1 MDIVITYV
9 NGLDPEWQKDY
20 EKHTKNPILEKRFR
34 DWGTLKYLLRG
45 IEKNMPFINNVFFV
59 VSSMSQ
65 VPEWMDTKA
74 VKVVL
79 HSDIIPADYLPT
91 FNSNTIEMHI
101 HRIEGLSEQ
110 YLYFNDDMFP
120 IAPSRAEDF
129 FRDGKAVIKFSK
141 HYIAAGMF
149 KKICRNSDRLARK
162 ILGIKESCSFL
173 RPQHICSPML
183 KSVCQEVYEKADK
196 EIAQSITRTRT
207 ESNYTQYLFL
217 DYMYLTGRII
227 DERIE
232 KKHFSTAITSAR
244 KLRNFIINPT
254 RKLVCINDV
263 KLSMNRYMRLR
274 SAVHEAFGIH
284 LPKKSKYEI

>member
-1 MDIVITYV
+1 MIFCPYCGNICSFCFTHPFAEFYFLHGNDPYICIWVPACCKLLFFYV
-9 NGLDPEWQKDY
+9 KL
-20 EKHTKNPILEKRFR
+20 F
-34 DWGTLKYLLRG
+34 KYCIGRKLFSFYNYSLNRSG
-45 IEKNMPFINNVFFV
+45 
-59 VSSMSQ
+59 S
-65 VPEWMDTKA
+65 
-74 VKVVL
+74 
-79 HSDIIPADYLPT
+79 II
-91 FNSNTIEMHI
+91 
-101 HRIEGLSEQ
+101 
-110 YLYFNDDMFP
+110 
-120 IAPSRAEDF
+120 

-183 KSVCQEVYEKADK
+183 KSVCEEVYEKADK

-284 LPKKSKYEI
+284 GYGSVMGRRGHRPLRITLPWA